1 MELKIKDELE
11 IKVSMLL
18 KRSVDISDNNLLK
31 LLNQVTDI
39 SVLGL
44 TVGQISM
51 ALDVRNELSARYLK
65 QFTRM

>member
-51 ALDVRNELSARYLK
+51 ALDVRNELSTRYLR
-65 QFTRM
+65 QFTNN

>member
-1 MELKIKDELE
+1 MELKIKDDLE

-51 ALDVRNELSARYLK
+51 ALDVRNELSTRYLR
-65 QFTRM
+65 QFTNN